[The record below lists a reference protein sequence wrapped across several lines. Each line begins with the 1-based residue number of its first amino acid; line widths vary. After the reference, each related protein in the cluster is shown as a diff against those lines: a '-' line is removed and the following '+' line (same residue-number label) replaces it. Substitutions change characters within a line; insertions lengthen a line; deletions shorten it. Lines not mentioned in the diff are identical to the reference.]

1 MMPLDQNPFFEKYL
15 QAIDFIAADNQQK
28 AAEERANQR
37 YNERLNEQRAYSEEQ
52 QAKAADQQEFNSL
65 LDYVDTYK
73 ANAKKGSPPSQ
84 DEFGQIK
91 IASERLHELAKSGNV
106 RMLKNEPDKYAPPK
120 AEKKLYALPDEFIKD
135 NPKFEEW
142 KGKEIW
148 DEASL
153 RQFGITAEKMKET
166 ERHNKAMENK
176 KSDKGGL
183 TFNFGGQKMEEK
195 EIDAII
201 QESKKSADSYKQ
213 KGGVDNLG
221 VERPHN
227 AEQIA
232 AFKSMWDNIRKQVL
246 AGNDVKIELNDL
258 RYFNPDVD
266 WVDAKKQVI
275 ESFKDKSKKKKIDWI
290 E

>member
-28 AAEERANQR
+28 AAEERADQR

-52 QAKAADQQEFNSL
+52 QTKAADQQEFQSL
-65 LDYVDTYK
+65 TEFVQEYPKTLK
-73 ANAKKGSPPSQ
+73 AGA
-84 DEFGQIK
+84 
-91 IASERLHELAKSGNV
+91 
-106 RMLKNEPDKYAPPK
+106 EPDPDLLKSAVTRRNALIEQGAGLNMFKNIKAPQIP
-120 AEKKLYALPDEFIKD
+120 EKSKELYALPDEFIKD